1 MKMKERLEEELE
13 YVGVVAIYKLIQ
25 KYKKHVTIIDLPS
38 SRPQE
43 NLMRE
48 QLVFADNSLADN
60 DELTA
65 RQIHKLL
72 VNRWPG
78 LTMLLSTMKRA
89 RKHFG

>member
-1 MKMKERLEEELE
+1 
-13 YVGVVAIYKLIQ
+13 
-25 KYKKHVTIIDLPS
+25 
-38 SRPQE
+38 
-43 NLMRE
+43 MRE